1 VSDRDEDRTGELPPS
16 EPVGRTGT
24 EPIRPPVVPATRR
37 RTGGGTGI
45 PGSLLVIGAV
55 ILVAGLLLGF
65 LIGRATGPDE
75 PSDDAAVEQTG
86 GGDGGGGGQGGGGGG
101 GDGQGQRRSQRRRA
115 CQEALSLSQQ
125 ITAAQNQLLTN
136 RGELIRA
143 VVVEDA
149 EQIEQLNAQSDQLI
163 RQIQD
168 LQQELERQTRRC
180 L

>member
-1 VSDRDEDRTGELPPS
+1 VSDRDQDRTGELPPS
-16 EPVGRTGT
+16 EPVAPTGT
-24 EPIRPPVVPATRR
+24 EPIRPPVVPTRR

-45 PGSLLVIGAV
+45 PGSLLVIAAV

-75 PSDDAAVEQTG
+75 PSEDAAVEQS
-86 GGDGGGGGQGGGGGG
+86 GGGGGG
-101 GDGQGQRRSQRRRA
+101 GGGEGGGGGGGGAGQGQRGQRRA
-115 CQEALSLSQQ
+115 CREALSLSQQ
-125 ITAAQNQLLTN
+125 VTAVQNQLLTN

-143 VVVEDA
+143 VVAEDA

-163 RQIQD
+163 QQMQSLQED
-168 LQQELERQTRRC
+168 LDRQTRRC